1 MNKKNALLL
10 IFSTA
15 IISGI
20 SIYMNKF
27 AVAGIDSTIFTFTK
41 NITVALFLFSL
52 LFFTTKFKEFTLLKK
67 KDWLKLVLIGLIGG
81 SIPFILFFRGLQ
93 LTSGAGASLIHKT
106 MFVFVIVLAVIFLKE
121 KLNKKVIVAM
131 VLLLTG
137 NYLLLRPSWS
147 FGLGDLLVLTAT
159 LLWALENTL
168 SKYVLKEL
176 SGNIVAFGRMFFGS
190 MFILIYLGFTN
201 NLGKILTIS
210 SAQLSWILVTSSMLF
225 LYVFTWYNGLKHVN
239 VSLATAILLL
249 GSPITTLLKFLTG
262 SAMSI
267 SQSFG
272 IMFLLT
278 GVIVF
283 MNSTKQFNFNEL
295 LWKQRL

>member
-1 MNKKNALLL
+1 MDKKNAILL

-27 AVAGIDSTIFTFTK
+27 AVQGIDSSIFTFLK
-41 NITVALFLFSL
+41 NITIALFLFSL
-52 LFFTTKFKEFTLLKK
+52 IFLSTRFKEFSLLKK
-67 KDWLKLVLIGLIGG
+67 IDWLKLILIGLIGG
-81 SIPFILFFRGLQ
+81 SIPFVLFFRGLQ

-106 MFVFVIVLAVIFLKE
+106 MFVFVTISAVIFLKE
-121 KLNKKVIVAM
+121 KLNKKVIVAIA
-131 VLLLTG
+131 VLLLG

-147 FGLGDLLVLTAT
+147 FSLGDLLVLTAT
-159 LLWALENTL
+159 LFWAFENTL

-176 SGNIVAFGRMFFGS
+176 SANIVAFGRMFFGS
-190 MFILIYLGFTN
+190 MFILIYLVFTN
-201 NLGKILTIS
+201 KIGSLLTLTTT
-210 SAQLSWILVTSSMLF
+210 QFNWILVTSGMLF

-249 GSPITTLLKFLTG
+249 GSPVTTLLKFITG
-262 SAMSI
+262 SAISI

-272 IMFLLT
+272 IVFLLT

-283 MNSTKQFNFNEL
+283 MNSTKEFNFTEL

>member
-1 MNKKNALLL
+1 MNKKSALLL

-20 SIYMNKF
+20 SIFMNKF
-27 AVAGIDSTIFTFTK
+27 AVSGIDSTIFTFAK
-41 NITVALFLFSL
+41 NIMVTLFLFSL
-52 LFFTTKFKEFTLLKK
+52 LFFTTRFKEFALLKK
-67 KDWLKLVLIGLIGG
+67 KDWFKLILIGLIGG
-81 SIPFILFFRGLQ
+81 SIPFVLFFRGLQ

-106 MFVFVIVLAVIFLKE
+106 MFVFVTMSAVIFLKE
-121 KLNKKVIVAM
+121 KLNKKVVIATA
-131 VLLLTG
+131 LLLIG

-147 FGLGDLLVLTAT
+147 FGMGDLLVLTAT
-159 LLWALENTL
+159 LFWAFENTL

-190 MFILIYLGFTN
+190 MFILVYLAFTN
-201 NLGKILTIS
+201 NFGKILTLTS
-210 SAQLSWILVTSSMLF
+210 PQFSWILITSGMLF
-225 LYVFTWYNGLKHVN
+225 MYVFTWYNGLKHVN

-249 GSPITTLLKFLTG
+249 GSPITTLLKFTTG
-262 SAMSI
+262 SAITI

-278 GVIVF
+278 GVVVF

-295 LWKQRL
+295 LWKQL

>member
-20 SIYMNKF
+20 SIFMNKF
-27 AVAGIDSTIFTFTK
+27 AVTGIDSTIFTFAK
-41 NITVALFLFSL
+41 NIMVTLFLFSL
-52 LFFTTKFKEFTLLKK
+52 IFFTTKFKEFRLLKK

-81 SIPFILFFRGLQ
+81 SIPFVLFFRGLQ

-106 MFVFVIVLAVIFLKE
+106 MFVFVTVLAVIFLKE
-121 KLNKKVIVAM
+121 KLNKKVIIATTS
-131 VLLLTG
+131 LLLGT
-137 NYLLLRPSWS
+137 YLLLRPSLS
-147 FGLGDLLVLTAT
+147 FSLGDLFVLTAT
-159 LLWALENTL
+159 LFWALENTL

-176 SGNIVAFGRMFFGS
+176 SANIVAFGRMFFGS
-190 MFILIYLGFTN
+190 MFILIYLVFTN
-201 NLGKILTIS
+201 KIGSLLTLTTT
-210 SAQLSWILVTSSMLF
+210 QFSWILVTSGMLF

-249 GSPITTLLKFLTG
+249 GLPVTTLLRFLTG
-262 SAMSI
+262 SVMSI

-272 IMFLLT
+272 IMLLLT

-283 MNSTKQFNFNEL
+283 MNSTKEFNFNEL